1 MSGGLAGEH
10 GFFKT
15 LYKEAS
21 SMSGNQKAFE
31 VAMNAGHSAA
41 WDQNWAEAVQ
51 YYGAAIEQFPDNAM
65 ALTSLGLV
73 LFEMQ
78 DFEKALKCYQRA
90 VQFTPEDPMP
100 VEKIARIFERLGRLP
115 EAVRTCIDAAELHL
129 KMRNAEKAIENWNR
143 AISLQP
149 ENITVRARLAM
160 VYERMGRKGDAVTE
174 YVSTAS
180 LLQRLGQRAKA
191 IQVAEYA
198 LKLMPESD
206 EARQTLNMLNNNQ
219 NLPSPA
225 RPRGGTGPMRM
236 AEVRQL
242 DKVERDGSTLD
253 PIAEAEKK
261 ALVEMAG
268 LLFDQAEDAGPA
280 VDVNRKN
287 ISVLARGAS
296 ETLENQADRTRIL
309 LHLGQAIESQTQ
321 GQEKQAAE
329 ELGRAIALGLNAPAA
344 LFDLGL
350 LQAKNSD
357 PNALRA
363 LQKSVKHPDYAFA
376 SYLVIAQVYERTGD
390 LSSAATAYL
399 QAMRLADAETVPE
412 DQADDLLQ
420 LYEPIIESQT
430 SQKDIDSLARLCS
443 NLSNQIVRPDWRNY
457 LKTARQQMP
466 PPSEGSSPLP
476 LAEMLLESNSSQVVD
491 ALARIRVYM
500 DQNCYHAAM
509 DEAFY
514 SLEFAPTYLPLH
526 VQIGDIL
533 LKEEKFQEAAD
544 KFITVAELYSLRG
557 EAAQAIRL
565 LKRVIAVAP
574 MEIKIR
580 NHLIDLLVAQGQIE
594 DALGQYCDLANLYLQ
609 LAELKLA
616 RQTYATALR
625 LTQQS
630 KTHRAWSVKIL
641 YKIADIDMQVL
652 DWRQAVRIYEQIRT
666 LEPDDVNARTTL
678 VDLNLRLGHDAN
690 AYTEMDA
697 FTAQFEQSG
706 RRAEAIL
713 AVEKIIEEHPD
724 KLDLLKRLADL
735 YVRNGQTQ
743 EAVDVLD
750 KLADTLLSSG
760 NKDGAIAMLRAII
773 ALKPANLHEYQQVL
787 LSLKGV

>member
-1 MSGGLAGEH
+1 
-10 GFFKT
+10 
-15 LYKEAS
+15 
-21 SMSGNQKAFE
+21 MSGNQKAFE
-31 VAMNAGHSAA
+31 VSMNAGHSAA
-41 WDQNWAEAVQ
+41 WDQNWAEAVRH
-51 YYGAAIEQFPDNAM
+51 YRAAIEQFPDNAI

-90 VQFTPEDPMP
+90 AQITPEDPMP
-100 VEKIARIFERLGRLP
+100 VEKIARIYERLGRLP

-129 KMRNAEKAIENWNR
+129 KIRNVEKAIENWNR

-160 VYERMGRKGDAVTE
+160 VYERMGRKGEAVSE

-180 LLQRLGQRAKA
+180 LLQRLGQKAKA

-198 LKLMPESD
+198 LKLMPDSD
-206 EARQTLNMLNNNQ
+206 EARQALNMLNNNQ
-219 NLPSPA
+219 PLPSPA

-242 DKVERDGSTLD
+242 DKVERDGSALD

-268 LLFDQAEDAGPA
+268 LLFDQAEDTGPA

-287 ISVLARGAS
+287 ISVLTRGAAES
-296 ETLENQADRTRIL
+296 LANQADRTRIL

-321 GQEKQAAE
+321 GQEGQAAE
-329 ELGRAIALGLNAPAA
+329 ELARAIELGLNAPAA

-350 LQAKNSD
+350 LQAKNNDS
-357 PNALRA
+357 NALRA

-390 LSSAATAYL
+390 LSSAAAAYL

-412 DQADDLLQ
+412 DQADDLFQ

-430 SQKDIDSLARLCS
+430 SQKDIDALARLCS
-443 NLSNQIVRPDWRNY
+443 NLSNQIVRPDWRHY
-457 LKTARQQMP
+457 LQTARQQMP
-466 PPSEGSSPLP
+466 VTEGSTPLP
-476 LAEMLLESNSSQVVD
+476 LAEMLLASNSSQVVD

-500 DQNCYHAAM
+500 NQNCYHAAM

-514 SLEFAPTYLPLH
+514 SVEFAPTYLPLH

-533 LKEEKFQEAAD
+533 LKEQKFQEAAD

-557 EAAQAIRL
+557 EAAQSIRL
-565 LKRVIAVAP
+565 LKRVISVAP

-580 NHLIDLLVAQGQIE
+580 TRLIDLLVAQGQIE
-594 DALGQYCDLANLYLQ
+594 DALEQYCDMANLYLQ

-630 KTHRAWSVKIL
+630 KTHRAWSVKLL

-666 LEPDDVNARTTL
+666 LEPDDVNARVTL

-690 AYTEMDA
+690 AYTEIDA

-724 KLDLLKRLADL
+724 KLDLSKRLADL

-743 EAVDVLD
+743 EAVEILD
-750 KLADTLLSSG
+750 KLADTLLNSG

-787 LSLKGV
+787 LSIKGA